1 MKERLIFF
9 IGVVVAVTIVLLA
22 AGCSATSNVAANR
35 SGAQLWGENCVRC
48 HNAPTPATLSDW
60 EWEVAVSHMRL
71 RANLTELESE
81 KIVEFLKSV
90 N

>member
-9 IGVVVAVTIVLLA
+9 IGVIVALTVILFIA
-22 AGCSATSNVAANR
+22 SCSATSNVAVNR

-48 HNAPTPATLSDW
+48 HNAPTPATFSDV
-60 EWEVAVSHMRL
+60 EWGVAVSHMKM
-71 RANLTELESE
+71 RANLTDLEAE
-81 KIVEFLKSV
+81 KIAEFLKSV